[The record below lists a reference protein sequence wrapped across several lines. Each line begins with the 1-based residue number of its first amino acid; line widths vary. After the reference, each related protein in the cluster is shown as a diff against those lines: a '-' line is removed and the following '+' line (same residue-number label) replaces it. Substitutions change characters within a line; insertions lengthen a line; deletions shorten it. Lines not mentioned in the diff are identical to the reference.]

1 VAVNQPG
8 KNGPVRRKYLLA
20 LGALAVISVMAV
32 LVASGADPAEV
43 GEPVDVD
50 DLPVLA
56 DDVPGPDQAD
66 GWIGSEPLT
75 RASLD
80 GSVVVY
86 DFWTYSCVN
95 CVRTL
100 PHLAA
105 WYDRYQRDG
114 LVIVGVHSPEFE
126 FEKDRGNVE
135 RAVGDLGVD
144 WPVAL
149 DHERRVWNA
158 FSNRYWPAK
167 YVVDRKGRLRYVHY
181 GEGAYDETEDVLR
194 ELLGVDPDSP
204 RADDE
209 NEPDVPNLGQLTPE
223 LYIGGGRGT
232 TASPQGLSDPD
243 GDGVPGG
250 EATFTL
256 PDTLPVD
263 TFALDGA
270 WSISTESATAQEPG
284 AAIVLHY
291 RGQEVNL
298 VLAAGGSTPTSVT
311 VSVDGGEPRT
321 VEVGEPDLVNLLRDG
336 PAGEHTMRIEA
347 GSAGL
352 AAYAFTFG

>member
-1 VAVNQPG
+1 
-8 KNGPVRRKYLLA
+8 VRRKYLLA
-20 LGALAVISVMAV
+20 LGALLVISVMAV

-43 GEPVDVD
+43 GQPVDVD

-75 RASLD
+75 RASLA

-105 WYDRYQRDG
+105 WYDRYQADG

-135 RAVGDLGVD
+135 RAVGDLEVD

-149 DHERRVWNA
+149 DPERRVWNA

-167 YVVDRKGRLRYVHY
+167 YVVDRDGRLRYVHY
-181 GEGAYDETEDVLR
+181 GEGAYDETER
-194 ELLGVDPDSP
+194 EIQELLGVE
-204 RADDE
+204 RE
-209 NEPDVPNLGQLTPE
+209 LVPPVRPE
-223 LYIGGGRGT
+223 
-232 TASPQGLSDPD
+232 D
-243 GDGVPGG
+243 
-250 EATFTL
+250 
-256 PDTLPVD
+256 
-263 TFALDGA
+263 
-270 WSISTESATAQEPG
+270 EPG
-284 AAIVLHY
+284 VILPAQTEDQPGAYSGPYEAGGVYAVLEGEGEVVVDARAIAVSEPGCYELVTHPHHTQAVLHL
-291 RGQEVNL
+291 RVGAGVTCHATCFTPAIP
-298 VLAAGGSTPTSVT
+298 AAAPSGAARR
-311 VSVDGGEPRT
+311 PR
-321 VEVGEPDLVNLLRDG
+321 
-336 PAGEHTMRIEA
+336 
-347 GSAGL
+347 
-352 AAYAFTFG
+352 

>member
-1 VAVNQPG
+1 MTD
-8 KNGPVRRKYLLA
+8 NGRVRRRYLLA
-20 LGALAVISVMAV
+20 LGGLLAISALAVM
-32 LVASGADPAEV
+32 VAGQADPAEV
-43 GEPVDVD
+43 GGPVDVD
-50 DLPVLA
+50 DLPVIA
-56 DDVPGPDQAD
+56 DSVPGPDQAD
-66 GWIGSEPLT
+66 GWIDSDPLT
-75 RASLD
+75 SASLE

-126 FEKDRGNVE
+126 FEKDRDNVE

-149 DHERRVWNA
+149 DPDHRVWDA
-158 FSNRYWPAK
+158 FGNRYWPAK
-167 YVVDRKGRLRYVHY
+167 YIVDRDGKLRYVHY
-181 GEGAYDETEDVLR
+181 GEGAYDETEDVVR
-194 ELLGVDPDSP
+194 KLLDVDPDSP

-209 NEPDVPNLGQLTPE
+209 DEPDVPDLGQFTQE
-223 LYIGGGRGT
+223 LYVGGARGT
-232 TASPQGLSDPD
+232 TTSPQGLSDPD
-243 GDGVPGG
+243 GDSIPGG
-250 EATFTL
+250 DATFTL

-270 WSISTESATAQEPG
+270 WSIDSESATALAPG

-298 VLAAGGSTPTSVT
+298 VLAAGGSAPASVT
-311 VSVDGGEPRT
+311 VSIDGGEART
-321 VEVGEPDLVNLLRDG
+321 VAVGEPDLVNLLRDG
-336 PAGEHTMRIEA
+336 PGGDHTMRIEA

>member
-1 VAVNQPG
+1 MTE
-8 KNGPVRRKYLLA
+8 NGRVRRRY
-20 LGALAVISVMAV
+20 LGALAALLAIAALAVM
-32 LVASGADPAEV
+32 VAGQADPAEV
-43 GEPVDVD
+43 GEPVDVN
-50 DLPVLA
+50 DLPVIA
-56 DDVPGPDQAD
+56 DSVPGPDQAD
-66 GWIGSEPLT
+66 GWIDSDPLT
-75 RASLD
+75 GASLA

-105 WYDRYQRDG
+105 WYDRYRRDG
-114 LVIVGVHSPEFE
+114 LVIVGVHSPEFD
-126 FEKDRGNVE
+126 FEKDPDNVE
-135 RAVGDLGVD
+135 RAVGDLGVT

-149 DHERRVWNA
+149 DPDHRVWDA
-158 FSNRYWPAK
+158 FGNRYWPAK
-167 YVVDRKGRLRYVHY
+167 YVVDRDGRLRYTHY

-194 ELLGVDPDSP
+194 KLLGVDPDSP

-209 NEPDVPNLGQLTPE
+209 DEPDVPNLGQFSPE
-223 LYIGGGRGT
+223 LYVGGARGT

-243 GDGVPGG
+243 GDGIPGG
-250 EATFTL
+250 DATFTL
-256 PDTLPVD
+256 PDNLPVD
-263 TFALDGA
+263 TFALEGA
-270 WSISTESATAQEPG
+270 WSIGSESATALAPG
-284 AAIVLHY
+284 AAIVLQY

-298 VLAAGGSTPTSVT
+298 VLAAGGSAPTSVT

-321 VEVGEPDLVNLLRDG
+321 VEVGRPDLVNLLRDG
-336 PAGEHTMRIEA
+336 PAGDHTMRIEA